1 MEILNDLIDIIV
13 YIRKEIEDNYSLQKN
28 EREAIEWYRYLKVH
42 KDVEEVESLY
52 KEIVDRYCTEFENQ
66 LCESSSSYD
75 AKRIYL
81 LREYLKAAY
90 KILNKEEA
98 KKNETYI
105 QEDWEEESIGH
116 QGILANDCRD
126 S

>member
-1 MEILNDLIDIIV
+1 MMSNITQKEHRRLMEILNDLIDIIV

-28 EREAIEWYRYLKVH
+28 EREAIDWYRYLKVH

-105 QEDWEEESIGH
+105 QED
-116 QGILANDCRD
+116 
-126 S
+126 